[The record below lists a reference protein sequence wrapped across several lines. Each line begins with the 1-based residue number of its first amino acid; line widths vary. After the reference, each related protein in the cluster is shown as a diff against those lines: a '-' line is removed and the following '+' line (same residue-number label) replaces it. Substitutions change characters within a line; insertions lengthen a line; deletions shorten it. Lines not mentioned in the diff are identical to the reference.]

1 MPITSVNEK
10 RVEER
15 KKMVAVSTKTLE
27 TIW

>member
-1 MPITSVNEK
+1 MPITRENEK

-15 KKMVAVSTKTLE
+15 KKTVSVSTKTLE